1 MNNKRR
7 KRLDGVVS
15 MLETASN
22 LLEQILDEETD
33 CLNNM
38 PENLESSNRYCKIE
52 EAIDNMDTA
61 LESVEQAI
69 EYISAASG

>member
-1 MNNKRR
+1 MNNNRR
-7 KRLDGVVS
+7 KKIDEVVS

-22 LLEQILDEETD
+22 LLGQILDEETD
-33 CLNNM
+33 CLSNI
-38 PENLESSNRYCKIE
+38 PENLESSERYCKIE

-69 EYISAASG
+69 EYVSAASG